1 MRSYQ
6 IHSIFHHLAQSE
18 IFGKK
23 IFANNHEPPEALN
36 TFANSKVKENKEKIK
51 QLIDQAKDLLNQEER
66 LKSFEIILG
75 HLVRRNYT
83 APTQFPEPIKACRRL
98 FLEIFALIE
107 NNANLGDAYSNLLLG
122 SAIAHAKGPT
132 SNVHLFSAYPL
143 HEEINILTH
152 GYLGC
157 ETSLI
162 GQLQLMPA
170 TCTGAL
176 DFYER
181 ALSTNDEKI
190 KKNAIEEIISE
201 ATKAFDFCDLAMKDL
216 MNPHA
221 IVNAATYL
229 KKSEILLNKIVEME
243 AISSQLRIDSQK
255 ILEKI
260 PALVALL
267 KEANVQLATLRVFK
281 GLFIAQSHG
290 HDQQTEDD
298 SALEAL
304 KTILAEF
311 NSAGNDNTADSSLE
325 ETPSLYTR
333 RINHAP

>member
-1 MRSYQ
+1 MRSHQ
-6 IHSIFHHLAQSE
+6 IHNIFHHLNQSE
-18 IFGKK
+18 TSGKK
-23 IFANNHEPPEALN
+23 IFANNHQPPAALSA
-36 TFANSKVKENKEKIK
+36 FASSKVKENKEKIK
-51 QLIDQAKDLLNQEER
+51 QLIDQAKDLLNQQER

-98 FLEIFALIE
+98 FLEIFVLLE
-107 NNANLGDAYSNLLLG
+107 SNANLGDAYSNLLLG
-122 SAIAHAKGPT
+122 SVIAHAKGPT
-132 SNVHLFSAYPL
+132 SNVHLISSYPL
-143 HEEINILTH
+143 HEEINICTH

-162 GQLQLMPA
+162 GRLQLMPA
-170 TCTGAL
+170 TCTGTL

-181 ALSTNDEKI
+181 ALNTNDEQI

-201 ATKAFDFCDLAMKDL
+201 ATKAFDFCDLATKDL
-216 MNPHA
+216 INPQA
-221 IVNAATYL
+221 IVDAAIYL

-243 AISSQLRIDSQK
+243 PINSQLRIDSQK

-267 KEANVQLATLRVFK
+267 KEVNVQLATLRLFK
-281 GLFIAQSHG
+281 GLSIAQSHG
-290 HDQQTEDD
+290 HNQQAEDD

-304 KTILAEF
+304 KAILAEF
-311 NSAGNDNTADSSLE
+311 NSARNDNTADSSLE
-325 ETPSLYTR
+325 ETPSSSATVYKSC
-333 RINHAP
+333 